1 MGTLLARKETE
12 MSQNVEETPSRCS
25 NSAFLIEEDAKWF
38 KTLYDASVSS
48 GLITSPSDKVALLLH
63 SFMLEI
69 GFCNATNCDRSVLP
83 DNWRAPAGY
92 ISKFKLG
99 ETDPIIILTVTS
111 LGPLLKVHGTNTV
124 TRETF
129 SSSSI
134 KPSLYYR

>member
-1 MGTLLARKETE
+1 
-12 MSQNVEETPSRCS
+12 MSQQDEEETPSRNP
-25 NSAFLIEEDAKWF
+25 NSAFLIEEGAQWF
-38 KTLYDASVSS
+38 KNLYDASVSS
-48 GLITSPSDKVALLLH
+48 GLLLSPSDKIALLLH

-69 GFCNATNCDRSVLP
+69 GFCNSSNCDRSVLP
-83 DNWRAPAGY
+83 DNWRSPAGY

-99 ETDPIIILTVTS
+99 DTDPDVILTVTS

-124 TRETF
+124 TGETF

>member
-1 MGTLLARKETE
+1 
-12 MSQNVEETPSRCS
+12 MSQDVVETPSRCS

-38 KTLYDASVSS
+38 KTLYDVSVNS
-48 GLITSPSDKVALLLH
+48 GLVTSPSDKVALLLH

-69 GFCNATNCDRSVLP
+69 GFRNSTDCDRSVPP
-83 DNWRAPAGY
+83 DNWRTPAGY
-92 ISKFKLG
+92 ISKYKLG
-99 ETDPIIILTVTS
+99 ETDSGDIILTVTS